1 MKKFGMVLAGIAIVF
16 ATMACSLNIL
26 PFTTTINVERI
37 QTGPTVT
44 EEISV
49 PVPTDQ
55 VELRVE
61 LLFGLG
67 KLKLEPGDAE
77 TLIDGTVRYNVE
89 ELKPTVVQEGDTV
102 RLVQGDEER
111 GEGFSIT
118 VPDLPL
124 DLEIEGHVESEW
136 DLRIGSVPMALTIH
150 TGAMESELEL
160 GGLSLSELDISQG
173 VSNFELSFSKPNQ
186 TVMERMQFNAG
197 ASTAVLNGLSNANA
211 EVITFKGGA
220 GSYRLDFSGELTRD
234 VRVRLEAGVGEV
246 VILVPEGVSA
256 EARLEGALTDV
267 DAFGAWQ
274 RSGDKVIL
282 DGSGPEILFD
292 ITMGLGNLEFRTR

>member
-1 MKKFGMVLAGIAIVF
+1 VKKFGMVLAGIAIVF

-173 VSNFELSFSKPNQ
+173 VSKFELSFSKPNQ

>member
-1 MKKFGMVLAGIAIVF
+1 MNKFGMVLAGIAIVF

-55 VELRVE
+55 DELRVE

>member
-1 MKKFGMVLAGIAIVF
+1 MIFASIAMVF

-26 PFTTTINVERI
+26 PFKTTINVERI
-37 QTGPTVT
+37 QTGPMVT
-44 EEISV
+44 EEIHV
-49 PVPTDQ
+49 PAPTGQD
-55 VELRVE
+55 EMRLE
-61 LLFGLG
+61 LLFGLC

-77 TLIDGTVRYNVE
+77 TLIDGTIRYNVE
-89 ELKPTVVQEGDTV
+89 ELKPTIVQEGDTV
-102 RLVQGDEER
+102 RLIQGDEER
-111 GEGFSIT
+111 GEGLRVT

-124 DLEIEGHVESEW
+124 NLEIEGHVESEW
-136 DLRIGSVPMALTIH
+136 DLRIGSVPIALTLH

-160 GGLSLSELDISQG
+160 GGLSLSELSVSQG

-197 ASTAVLNGLSNANA
+197 ASNAVLNGLSNANA

-256 EARLEGALTDV
+256 EARLDGALTDV
-267 DAFGAWQ
+267 DAYGAWQ
-274 RSGDKVIL
+274 RSGEKVIL

>member
-1 MKKFGMVLAGIAIVF
+1 MKKFSMMLAGIAMVF

-26 PFTTTINVERI
+26 PFKTTINVERI

-49 PVPTDQ
+49 PTPTDQ
-55 VELRVE
+55 DELRVE
-61 LLFGLG
+61 FLIGLG

-89 ELKPTVVQEGDTV
+89 ELKPTIVQEGDTV
-102 RLVQGDEER
+102 RLIQGDEKK
-111 GEGFSIT
+111 GEGFRVT

-124 DLEIEGHVESEW
+124 DLDIEGHVESEW
-136 DLRIGSVPMALTIH
+136 DLRIGSVPMALTLY

-160 GGLSLSELDISQG
+160 GGLSLLELNVSQG
-173 VSNFELSFSKPNQ
+173 VSDLELSFSTPNQ
-186 TVMERMQFNAG
+186 VVMESMQFNAG
-197 ASTAVLNGLSNANA
+197 ASHTTLTGLSNANA

-256 EARLEGALTDV
+256 EARFEGALTNV
-267 DAFGAWQ
+267 DAYGAWQ

-282 DGSGPEILFD
+282 DGSGPQILFD

>member
-1 MKKFGMVLAGIAIVF
+1 MNKFGMVLAGIAIVF

-136 DLRIGSVPMALTIH
+136 DLRIGSVPMALTLH

-173 VSNFELSFSKPNQ
+173 VSKFELSFSKPNQ

-197 ASTAVLNGLSNANA
+197 ASRAILNGLSNANA

>member
-1 MKKFGMVLAGIAIVF
+1 MNKFGMVLAGIAIVF

-136 DLRIGSVPMALTIH
+136 DLRIGSVPMALTLH

>member
-1 MKKFGMVLAGIAIVF
+1 VKKFGMVLAGIAIVF